1 MTLKIVQHDDA
12 LDFTGVLNR
21 DTLMLYSPFK
31 LLNSLSGSIRFNL
44 AKLDNIDT
52 AGLAWLLQ
60 QLAIANERGITIA
73 LCNVPKQLLSLAD
86 VSAVRPLL
94 PISD

>member
-1 MTLKIVQHDDA
+1 MTLKIVQHETA

-31 LLNSLSGSIRFNL
+31 LLNSLSGSITFNL